1 MNTLPS
7 TKEMVTQF
15 AESAKDVIA
24 QLASKGIIKASDE
37 KVESRLDICR
47 QCEFYVIDQHRC
59 SKCGCHMKAK
69 VWFDGVKCPVDKW

>member
-1 MNTLPS
+1 
-7 TKEMVTQF
+7 MVTQF

-47 QCEFYVIDQHRC
+47 QCEFYVTDQHRC
-59 SKCGCHMKAK
+59 GKCGCFMKTK
-69 VWFDGVKCPVDKW
+69 VWFDGSKCPVSKW